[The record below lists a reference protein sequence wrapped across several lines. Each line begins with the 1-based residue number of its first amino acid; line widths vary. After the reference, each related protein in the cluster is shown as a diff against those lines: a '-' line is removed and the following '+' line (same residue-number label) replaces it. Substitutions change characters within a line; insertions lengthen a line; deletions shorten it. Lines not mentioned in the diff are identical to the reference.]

1 MASLNRRLLCIVF
14 ISTCFLECAFAQQGL
29 LIDPMRPQQ
38 IQSPKQSL
46 PAAQKPVAAE
56 SWVLSTI
63 LTSAERKV
71 AIINGQPFQQGDSLN
86 GYKVIEIEPD
96 RVVLKGNKS
105 KVLLRR
111 SGTGLR
117 KNVR

>member
-1 MASLNRRLLCIVF
+1 MANLKRRLFCIIFVF
-14 ISTCFLECAFAQQGL
+14 ACFLECASAQQGL

-38 IQSPKQSL
+38 IPSPQRSV
-46 PAAQKPVAAE
+46 PVAQKPVAAE

-63 LTSAERKV
+63 LTSVERKV
-71 AIINGQPFQQGDSLN
+71 AIINGQPFQQGDSLD
-86 GYKVIEIEPD
+86 GYKVIEIKPD

-117 KNVR
+117 IDVR